1 MRPVLSEVDIHLR
14 PRNPIRDM
22 SRRVRLDR
30 LDIGI
35 SSTSGTSTEPSDAG
49 HRFGDDQII
58 VNLINTLQASTRR
71 DLSSSL
77 WNTSPETTNLHITVI
92 YFIQTLLANGV
103 AVRDSSLFSGIYTN
117 AIELA
122 DLTLILKDTWN
133 ADPATCSVTGIV
145 TLVSSSKQMDAS
157 GFMHQAW
164 LIAYLSITLAASTT
178 YTLMIASRVWVLER
192 RVIKD
197 KSRTSLCPLIM
208 GTILDSGAIY
218 SATLVTL
225 VVLLLLKSWFQHVLL
240 DSIPFIIAL
249 VFSIVI
255 FRIELG
261 VTTDGPQSP
270 SANPSADNDHS
281 LKSIIRLS
289 THHGTSQDSVSF
301 SPSHFWPAQPDRSL
315 PGYLPRPLQERQQQ
329 QRKNSK
335 RSLFDF
341 LRGDRP
347 PKQGHYNLRSQL
359 AHPSS
364 YFRTSEEMGVDVELE
379 VEIDEARWQQPKALP
394 NALMLPR
401 SERISVPLS

>member
-1 MRPVLSEVDIHLR
+1 MLVIVSAMMFVLATI
-14 PRNPIRDM
+14 
-22 SRRVRLDR
+22 
-30 LDIGI
+30 
-35 SSTSGTSTEPSDAG
+35 
-49 HRFGDDQII
+49 QII

-103 AVRDSSLFSGIYTN
+103 ALYRCWILWGKRRAYIFLSSPFIPGSI
-117 AIELA
+117 
-122 DLTLILKDTWN
+122 
-133 ADPATCSVTGIV
+133 VTGIV